1 MKAKP
6 LISNGDYV
14 VNPTKPLF
22 GDRIPKFTFP
32 ESGKPEFMDGRAGM
46 NYGAFLVEK
55 LANKR
60 AAPILNN
67 LVTLCYGEDALECAH
82 ALTNLRKIIADYI
95 EE

>member
-6 LISNGDYV
+6 LISDGDYV
-14 VNPTKPLF
+14 VNPAEPLF
-22 GDRIPKFTFP
+22 GDRIPKFIF
-32 ESGKPEFMDGRAGM
+32 GKNADVYADGRAGM

-67 LVTLCYGEDALECAH
+67 LVTLCYSEDALECAH

>member
-6 LISNGDYV
+6 LISDSDYV
-14 VNPTKPLF
+14 VNPREPLF
-22 GDRIPKFTFP
+22 GDRIPKFIF
-32 ESGKPEFMDGRAGM
+32 GKDADVYVDGRAGM

-67 LVTLCYGEDALECAH
+67 LVTLCYSEDALECAH

>member
-6 LISNGDYV
+6 LISDSDYV
-14 VNPTKPLF
+14 VNPTEPLF
-22 GDRIPKFTFP
+22 GDRIPKFIF
-32 ESGKPEFMDGRAGM
+32 GNHVDVYVDGRAGM

-60 AAPILNN
+60 AAPMLNN
-67 LVTLCYGEDALECAH
+67 LVTLCYSEDALECAR

>member
-6 LISNGDYV
+6 LISDGDYV
-14 VNPTKPLF
+14 VNPTEPLF
-22 GDRIPKFTFP
+22 GDRIPKFIF
-32 ESGKPEFMDGRAGM
+32 GNKVDAYVDGRAGM

-67 LVTLCYGEDALECAH
+67 LVTLCFSEDALESAR
-82 ALTNLRKIIADYI
+82 ALTNLRKIAAEYI

>member
-1 MKAKP
+1 MKAKL
-6 LISNGDYV
+6 LITDNDYV
-14 VNPTKPLF
+14 VNPTEPLF
-22 GDRIPKFTFP
+22 GDRIPKFIFGSQNN
-32 ESGKPEFMDGRAGM
+32 EYVDGRAGM

-67 LVTLCYGEDALECAH
+67 LVTLCFSEDALESAR
-82 ALTNLRKIIADYI
+82 ALTNLRKIAAEYI